1 MYFLVRIKK
10 GVYLCR
16 MGRKKSENPK
26 VPLTVSVKRT
36 TKEKIRENQINAG
49 EVLDNY
55 IETV

>member
-1 MYFLVRIKK
+1 
-10 GVYLCR
+10 